1 MAQAKGST
9 LIATMDFVKTEKGS
23 AVLDAIMKRL
33 PEADSQTISK
43 CPPTAEIPLDL
54 LLTLWRA
61 VDEELRGSDP
71 QWVERAGG
79 HSIEFTGVRLYSGI
93 LRKASPMEFLTQR
106 ISLFRL
112 YYHPGNMEL
121 IEEHDGYAVTRL
133 VGFDQADPLFCRRQT
148 GGLRRALQ
156 EAGGEEPETSHV
168 RCVNEGDAFCEWE
181 LRWR

>member
-9 LIATMDFVKTEKGS
+9 LIATMDFVKTEKGADILE
-23 AVLDAIMKRL
+23 AVMNRIT
-33 PEADSQTISK
+33 EADREAIETCS
-43 CPPTAEIPLDL
+43 PTAEMPLDL

-61 VDEELRGSDP
+61 TDDELRDTDP

-79 HSIEFTGVRLYSGI
+79 HSIEVTGVRLYGGI
-93 LRKASPMEFLTQR
+93 LRKASPMEFLNQR

-112 YYHPGNMEL
+112 YYHPGDMEL

-148 GGLRRALQ
+148 GGLRRALR
-156 EAGGEEPETSHV
+156 EAGGEEPDTSHV

>member
-1 MAQAKGST
+1 
-9 LIATMDFVKTEKGS
+9 MDFVKSEKG
-23 AVLDAIMKRL
+23 AEVLEAILNRL
-33 PEADSQTISK
+33 NDGDRTTITISS
-43 CPPTAEIPLDL
+43 PTEEIPLDL

-61 VDEELRGSDP
+61 VDDELRDTDP

-148 GGLRRALQ
+148 GGLCRALR
-156 EAGGEEPETSHV
+156 EAGGEEPETFHV

>member
-1 MAQAKGST
+1 
-9 LIATMDFVKTEKGS
+9 MDFVKTEKGS

-33 PEADSQTISK
+33 PEGDSQTISQ

-61 VDEELRGSDP
+61 VDEELRDSDP